1 MSLCYL
7 CLVEKKTKAHNCPK
21 GTQEHVQYQD
31 GTQVVSIHALN
42 HRATSPLRQ
51 QLSTV
56 ICRGC
61 AQTLKALCEP
71 GTVVLASN
79 LSTQKA
85 EVDGS
90 LEFED
95 GLVYIVGF
103 RTA

>member
-1 MSLCYL
+1 MLLTTELHHPRDSNSVL
-7 CLVEKKTKAHNCPK
+7 
-21 GTQEHVQYQD
+21 
-31 GTQVVSIHALN
+31 
-42 HRATSPLRQ
+42 
-51 QLSTV
+51 LSAV
-56 ICRGC
+56 
-61 AQTLKALCEP
+61 AVQTLRALCEP